1 MAVKRVRVVHMV
13 LNSLAV
19 PSGFVGFLTATEDH
33 TSASP
38 TNTQKSSTSLGW
50 GARSVGQGLCP
61 STISKVHHE

>member
-19 PSGFVGFLTATEDH
+19 PSGFVGFLTATKDH

-38 TNTQKSSTSLGW
+38 TNTQKSSTSLLDGEL
-50 GARSVGQGLCP
+50 GQWVRAFALVP
-61 STISKVHHE
+61 

>member
-1 MAVKRVRVVHMV
+1 MV

-38 TNTQKSSTSLGW
+38 TNTQKSSTSLLDGEL
-50 GARSVGQGLCP
+50 GQWVRAFALVP
-61 STISKVHHE
+61 